1 MNFTHDIEV
10 EFKES
15 MGQDSTIIEVAR
27 QSTTGAFRGWPEDE
41 KLLRFLYEHAH
52 CYDEQT
58 EVLVKG
64 KGFIR
69 WSQVMKDDML
79 GQWDQESDSLV
90 YEKAKALIVKEY
102 EGEMYRV
109 DHAGVDL
116 LVTPDHKMLVKRKV
130 ADLDPNTHTKQ
141 KWSDE
146 WSLVKAKDLGDKTM
160 IRYRKHAAYRV
171 KPRFSGEGFPDVDC
185 YLSLLKLVG
194 FFVGDGHAGGT
205 DTNAISFHL
214 KKKRKIE
221 YLEGL
226 ALAVGWEL
234 RARAGNNWA
243 VRAPHIGKTFREMFY
258 DPDDKKK
265 RIPEQLLDLNQEEAA
280 AVLDGLRNSDG
291 TQHRSTWKYSS
302 VSGQVVEALQR
313 LALHAGEVVQINKKQ
328 KTIHQCG
335 VMAHMREPVINQTWC
350 VTSWERYKG
359 KVYCAHTRT
368 GVLVVRRNKKV
379 VLSGNSTPQEFCVLH
394 VECRVPVFVA
404 RQVMRHRTL
413 TFSEM
418 SGRYVEIPERAY
430 HPLEWKEQST
440 KNKQASAGPIEEQ
453 LQADAIYEG
462 LITESVATYKQLL
475 AMGISREQARMVL
488 PLSMMTQFR
497 VIGNL
502 RNWFHFLGLRLD
514 KHAQDETRVMA
525 QQVADII
532 AERWPRSWALFEEK
546 VLK

>member
-41 KLLRFLYEHAH
+41 KLLRFLYEHSH
-52 CYDEQT
+52 
-58 EVLVKG
+58 
-64 KGFIR
+64 
-69 WSQVMKDDML
+69 
-79 GQWDQESDSLV
+79 
-90 YEKAKALIVKEY
+90 
-102 EGEMYRV
+102 
-109 DHAGVDL
+109 
-116 LVTPDHKMLVKRKV
+116 
-130 ADLDPNTHTKQ
+130 
-141 KWSDE
+141 
-146 WSLVKAKDLGDKTM
+146 
-160 IRYRKHAAYRV
+160 
-171 KPRFSGEGFPDVDC
+171 
-185 YLSLLKLVG
+185 
-194 FFVGDGHAGGT
+194 
-205 DTNAISFHL
+205 
-214 KKKRKIE
+214 
-221 YLEGL
+221 
-226 ALAVGWEL
+226 
-234 RARAGNNWA
+234 
-243 VRAPHIGKTFREMFY
+243 
-258 DPDDKKK
+258 
-265 RIPEQLLDLNQEEAA
+265 
-280 AVLDGLRNSDG
+280 
-291 TQHRSTWKYSS
+291 
-302 VSGQVVEALQR
+302 
-313 LALHAGEVVQINKKQ
+313 
-328 KTIHQCG
+328 
-335 VMAHMREPVINQTWC
+335 
-350 VTSWERYKG
+350 
-359 KVYCAHTRT
+359 
-368 GVLVVRRNKKV
+368 
-379 VLSGNSTPQEFCVLH
+379 STPQEYCVLH

-453 LQADAIYEG
+453 LQADAVYEG

-475 AMGISREQARMVL
+475 ALGISREQARMVL